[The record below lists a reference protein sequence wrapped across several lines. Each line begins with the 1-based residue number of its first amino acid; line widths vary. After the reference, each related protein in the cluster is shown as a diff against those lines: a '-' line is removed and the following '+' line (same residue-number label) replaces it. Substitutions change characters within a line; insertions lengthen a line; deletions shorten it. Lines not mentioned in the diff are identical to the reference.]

1 MAPILDNPPAV
12 ETVVVRA
19 PRLPPSPADAAFSI
33 IQLPTEALQATP
45 RLDDALELIPGFSL
59 FRRVSSLGANPTTQG
74 VSLRNIA
81 GSAASRAL
89 LTLDGVPQ
97 NDPFGGWVIFTGL
110 PPETIGSV
118 DVVLGAGSGPYGAG
132 ALTGVVSLETP
143 APRAGDWLVDGQVGA
158 LEWERA
164 AGVGT
169 VAIGD
174 TLATFAA
181 VAESSNGWDPIR
193 EGRGPADTS
202 LTLRDWTGSARFQRD
217 FGRAVGALRV
227 SAYQEDRSAGTLY
240 AGSRA
245 RGAQISLTAEADPSP
260 DLWGWRGQLWA
271 LASDLSNT
279 SASVSTNQQTATL
292 SDNQFAT
299 PALGLGA
306 NAAARRVW
314 SNATLELGADARAD
328 GGEDREMFNNVGGVL
343 TKLRRA
349 GGEAFDGG
357 VYVEGTER
365 VGRLLFA
372 ADGRLDDWQT
382 FNGHDIESHSNAPS
396 KGVETQYGARGG
408 VIPSGRA
415 GVRYDLDGF
424 EWLRTAVYAGFR
436 PPTLNELFRSFRV
449 GNNVTKANPF
459 LVPER
464 LYGAEGG
471 VGGARGVFDWGL
483 TVFYNR
489 LDNPVTNVTLRD
501 GPYTDPVVGFVPAG
515 GALLQREN
523 VGAVNAYGVEGRA
536 ELKINAKLSLQAA
549 FDWTHARVD
558 GGTAAADLDGLR
570 PAETPAVVVTGFAT
584 WAPLRR
590 VKIIG
595 GLRHEGQRFVDD
607 QNQLPLAAATVVDAR
622 AEYAVSSRVTVFIAA
637 DNLFNAAVQQNEAVS
652 GLYSYGPPRI
662 VSAGVR
668 LAGGP

>member
-1 MAPILDNPPAV
+1 MPIADTPPAV

-19 PRLPPSPADAAFSI
+19 ARLPPSPADAAFAI
-33 IQLPTEALQATP
+33 IQLPPEILKTAP
-45 RLDDALELIPGFSL
+45 RLDDALELQPGFSL
-59 FRRVSSLGANPTTQG
+59 YRRVSSLGANPTTQG
-74 VSLRNIA
+74 VSLRSIA

-89 LTLDGVPQ
+89 VTLDGAPQ
-97 NDPFGGWVIFTGL
+97 NDPFGGWVIFTSL

-132 ALTGVVSLETP
+132 ALTGVVSLESP

-164 AGVGT
+164 AGTGT
-169 VAIGD
+169 VALGD
-174 TLATFAA
+174 TLATFSAA
-181 VAESSNGWDPIR
+181 AESSNGWNPIR

-202 LTLRDWTGSARFQRD
+202 LTLGDWTASGRFQRD
-217 FGRAVGALRV
+217 FGRVVAALRL

-245 RGAQISLTAEADPSP
+245 RGEQISLAAEADPTP
-260 DLWGWRGQLWA
+260 AQWGWRGQIWA
-271 LASDLSNT
+271 LASDLANT
-279 SASVSTNQQTATL
+279 SASVSVNQQTASL
-292 SDNQFAT
+292 SDNEFQT

-306 NAAARRVW
+306 NAAARKVW
-314 SNATLELGADARAD
+314 SGGTFEIGADTRID
-328 GGEDREMFNNVGGVL
+328 GGEDRETFDNVDGVL
-343 TKLRRA
+343 TRLRRA
-349 GGEAFDGG
+349 GGETFDGG
-357 VYVEGTER
+357 VYAEGTQR
-365 VGRLLFA
+365 SGRLLFA
-372 ADGRLDDWQT
+372 ADGRLDDWRT
-382 FNGHDIESHSNAPS
+382 FDGHDIESPSTAPAD
-396 KGVETQYGARGG
+396 GVETSYAGRGG

-424 EWLRTAVYAGFR
+424 EWLRTAIYAGFR
-436 PPTLNELFRSFRV
+436 PPTLNELFRSYRV
-449 GNNVTKANPF
+449 GNNVTKANPD
-459 LVPER
+459 LAPER
-464 LYGAEGG
+464 LYGVEGG
-471 VGGARGVFDWGL
+471 AGGSRGPFDWSV

-489 LDNPVTNVTLRD
+489 LDDPVTNVTLRD

-523 VGAVNAYGVEGRA
+523 VGAINAYGVEGRA
-536 ELKINAKLSLQAA
+536 ELKLAARLSLQAA

-570 PAETPAVVVTGFAT
+570 PAETPSVVVTGLAI
-584 WAPLRR
+584 WSPLRR

-595 GLRHEGQRFVDD
+595 DLRYEGQRFVDD
-607 QNQLPLAAATVVDAR
+607 QNQLPLGAATVADLR
-622 AEYAVSSRVTVFIAA
+622 AEYAPSSRVTLFIAA
-637 DNLFNAAVQQNEAVS
+637 DNLFNAAVQQNESVA
-652 GLYSYGPPRI
+652 GLYSYGPPRL